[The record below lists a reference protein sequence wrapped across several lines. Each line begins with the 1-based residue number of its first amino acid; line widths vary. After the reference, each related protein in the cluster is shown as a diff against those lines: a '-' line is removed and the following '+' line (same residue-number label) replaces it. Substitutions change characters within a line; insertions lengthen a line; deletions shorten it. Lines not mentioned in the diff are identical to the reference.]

1 MVHVSEQD
9 GHLER
14 DVQRLSFWPVL
25 ATSEH
30 DKDRTLEYEKG
41 DGRTDAHNH
50 GPAVGTASCRH
61 DSSLRIYN
69 LLYDECVA
77 DGDEEQRDDADGDLP
92 QPRQDVFREVRVQ
105 IFAVAHQTSI
115 IVVYRP
121 TRPED
126 VQILCDIIQY

>member
-1 MVHVSEQD
+1 MVHVGQQD
-9 GHLER
+9 GHLEG

-41 DGRTDAHNH
+41 DGRTDAHGH
-50 GPAVGTASCRH
+50 SPAVGTASCRG
-61 DSSLRIYN
+61 DSSLRLDN
-69 LLYDECVA
+69 LLYDEHVA
-77 DGDEEQRDDADGDLP
+77 DGDEEERDDANGALP
-92 QPRQDVFREVRVQ
+92 QPWQHVFRKVRVE

-115 IVVYRP
+115 IIVQRP

-126 VQILCDIIQY
+126 VQIL